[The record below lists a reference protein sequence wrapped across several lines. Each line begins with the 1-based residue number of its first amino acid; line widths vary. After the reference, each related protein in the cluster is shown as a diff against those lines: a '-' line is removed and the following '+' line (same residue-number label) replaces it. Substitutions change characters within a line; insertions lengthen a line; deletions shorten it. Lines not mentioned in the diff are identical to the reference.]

1 MRERLRIAMGALLH
15 ELSHLTTQTL
25 QLVED
30 GHHLT
35 ASWPMFW
42 GTYGI
47 QRHNTAPETGPTG
60 QEQRDMQ
67 QTLE

>member
-1 MRERLRIAMGALLH
+1 MTMGTLLH
-15 ELSHLTTQTL
+15 ELPHLTTQTL
-25 QLVED
+25 QLVEH

-35 ASWPMFW
+35 EGRPMFW
-42 GTYGI
+42 EAHGI
-47 QRHNTAPETGPTG
+47 QRHNTTPEAGSTG